1 MKRIFTYFMF
11 FLSATILESCHNKVE
26 VSNFESV
33 GVEQFKS
40 VILSNDV
47 QCVDVRTESEY
58 QDGHIEGSINID
70 VLNPDFSKTA
80 TDILKKEQTVA
91 IYCRSGNRSKKAGEI
106 LAKMG
111 FHVVELNVGY
121 KGWVEQTK

>member
-1 MKRIFTYFMF
+1 MF
-11 FLSATILESCHNKVE
+11 FLSATLLESCHKKVE

-33 GVEQFKS
+33 DVEQFKS

-70 VLNPDFSKTA
+70 VLKPDFSKTA

-106 LAKMG
+106 LAEMG